1 MDKKDNFLK
10 IKHLYSRAGFGISY
24 TELEKLSKKNSL
36 RALENFFPKE
46 RKPQD
51 LDTVSTEDSRSQM
64 MMQAALGAKKD
75 LTPEEKEQ
83 RKNIVRLQN
92 ERSRDL
98 NIAWLQRM
106 MTTEDPFLEKMTL
119 FWHGHFACRS
129 NDPYYAQQLN
139 NIQRTNALGDFRTLL
154 VEVSKSPAMLQYLNN
169 QQNRKNHPNE
179 NFARELMELFTIG
192 RGNYTEQDIKESA
205 RAFTGWTYTKEG
217 VFEFKPAIHDSAA
230 KTFFGKTGNFD
241 GEAIIDMILADPK
254 TATFLSRKL
263 YAFFVND
270 IPDDTHIAEL
280 ATFMYQKQ
288 YHIGTVMQK
297 MFCSDWFYAPENIGN
312 KIKSPV
318 EFIVGLSREFYVT
331 YNRPQV
337 LIQLQS
343 SLGQYLF
350 NPPNVAGWPG
360 GRSWIDSSSLMLRM
374 KIPSLVLNGGVIDF
388 SGKADPEDEALI
400 ALNKKPKAPAPARS
414 YVNAQADW
422 DKFLTE
428 FPKELTPT
436 ELAAYLLQ
444 PQLNAKFTAMVSNSQ
459 SLKHAAIEITSM
471 PEYQLC

>member
-1 MDKKDNFLK
+1 MDRKDNFLK

-24 TELEKLSKKNSL
+24 PELEKLSKKSSSK
-36 RALENFFPKE
+36 ALEHFFPKD
-46 RKPQD
+46 RKPED
-51 LDTVSTEDSRSQM
+51 LTTVSIDDSRSQM
-64 MMQAALGAKKD
+64 MMQSALAGKKD

-98 NIAWLQRM
+98 NIDWLRRM
-106 MTTEDPFLEKMTL
+106 MATDDPFLEKMTL
-119 FWHGHFACRS
+119 FWHGHFACRT
-129 NDPYYAQQLN
+129 NDPFYAQQLN
-139 NIQRTNALGDFRTLL
+139 NIQRSHALGDFKTLL

-217 VFEFKPAIHDSAA
+217 AFEFKPAIHDTGS

-241 GEAIIDMILADPK
+241 GEAIIDMILENPK
-254 TATFLSRKL
+254 TASFISRKL
-263 YAFFVND
+263 YTFFVND
-270 IPDDTHIAEL
+270 IPNDAHVAEL

-288 YHIGTVMQK
+288 YNISEVMLK
-297 MFCSDWFYAPENIGN
+297 LFSSDWFYAPENVGT
-312 KIKSPV
+312 KIKSPI

-331 YNRPQV
+331 YSRPQV

-400 ALNKKPKAPAPARS
+400 ALNKKPKVAAPVRS

-422 DKFLTE
+422 DKFLAD
-428 FPKELTPT
+428 FPKELKPT

-444 PQLNAKFTAMVSNSQ
+444 PHLNTKFEAMVSNSQ
-459 SLKHAAIEITSM
+459 SLKHAAVEITSM